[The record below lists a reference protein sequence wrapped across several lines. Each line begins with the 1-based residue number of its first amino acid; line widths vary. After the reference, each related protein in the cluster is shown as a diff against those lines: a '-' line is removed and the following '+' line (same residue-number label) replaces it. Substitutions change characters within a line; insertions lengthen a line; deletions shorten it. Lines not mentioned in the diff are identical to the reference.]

1 MSDISFRQAL
11 AFWLK
16 LGFIS
21 FGGPAGQIAI
31 LHQELVE
38 RRRWISE
45 RRFLHALNYCMLLPG
60 PEAQQLATYMGWLM
74 HGTKGGIVAGV
85 LFVAPSLVI
94 LIALSWAYMAFGHVP
109 WVTAILYG
117 IKPVVLA
124 LVIHAAH
131 RMGSKTLHTPW
142 LAGLS
147 LVSFGAMV
155 MGLPFPLIVLT
166 AALAGWCLGKF
177 KPLALGASTQAKPVQ
192 DKWSGETEQAPIW
205 LDDDTPPMP
214 HTRFS
219 WSGLGKVMLVGLA
232 LCAVPLLTLSATLG
246 WQHAY
251 SQMAW
256 FFTKAA
262 LLTFGGAYAVL
273 PYVAQGAITHY
284 AWITPMQMMDG
295 LALGES
301 TPGPLI
307 MVVTFVGFVGAYT
320 HQLLGPNAPALA
332 GIAAACLVT
341 WFTFLPS
348 FVLIFAGAP
357 LIETTHGRMAF
368 TGPLTA
374 ISAAVVG
381 VIAHLALFFAYNI
394 LWPNG
399 WGVSIDIS
407 ATIMTVASLWA
418 LIRLKAH
425 VIPVIA
431 AGGLMGLLV
440 QWGRPLLF
448 P

>member
-1 MSDISFRQAL
+1 
-11 AFWLK
+11 
-16 LGFIS
+16 
-21 FGGPAGQIAI
+21 
-31 LHQELVE
+31 
-38 RRRWISE
+38 
-45 RRFLHALNYCMLLPG
+45 MLLPG

-374 ISAAVVG
+374 ISCLQHSLAQRMGRQHRHLRNHHDRRVTLGFDSFESPRHSSNCGRRADGLAGAVG
-381 VIAHLALFFAYNI
+381 TAPAFPLGTYSSCTNSRNKHFRIGRKVI
-394 LWPNG
+394 
-399 WGVSIDIS
+399 
-407 ATIMTVASLWA
+407 
-418 LIRLKAH
+418 
-425 VIPVIA
+425 
-431 AGGLMGLLV
+431 
-440 QWGRPLLF
+440 RP
-448 P
+448 